1 MKKIYLVKYDNGE
14 EYPED
19 YEVFTFKYCYSSE
32 EQALQAI
39 EELKKDQDF
48 LEDIN
53 EFVEP
58 TEINFWVE
66 SIELV
71 D

>member
-1 MKKIYLVKYDNGE
+1 MKKIYLVKYNNGE
-14 EYPED
+14 EYED
-19 YEVFTFKYCYSSE
+19 YEEYTFKYCYSLK

-48 LEDIN
+48 LESIN
-53 EFVEP
+53 PFDT
-58 TEINFWVE
+58 TEIKFWVE
-66 SIELV
+66 SIELI